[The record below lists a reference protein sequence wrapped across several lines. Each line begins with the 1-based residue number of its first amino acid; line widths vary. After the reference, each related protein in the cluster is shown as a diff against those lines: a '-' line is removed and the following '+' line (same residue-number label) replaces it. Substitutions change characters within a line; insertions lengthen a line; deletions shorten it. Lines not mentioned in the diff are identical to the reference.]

1 MSLAAEHA
9 PKSTPPSSS
18 APPANM
24 PAVLNREPSQQ
35 DLEIA
40 RQLQSFQSQAIPSHE
55 GSRSEAN
62 AQQTPKSMSEIL
74 SESKP
79 QPQPDDNSR
88 TSQQPSPSPY
98 PPAAQF
104 TPLQPQ
110 QPQQRTP
117 QSASVSG
124 GGNGQICRYV
134 FMHLLL
140 DNTESLTELATAEPP
155 RHHYGDALPPV
166 QSFATPADSTTK
178 RATRCALSD

>member
-1 MSLAAEHA
+1 MSLAAEPA
-9 PKSTPPSSS
+9 TKSTSASSS

-55 GSRSEAN
+55 ASRTDAN
-62 AQQTPKSMSEIL
+62 AQQTPKSLSEIL
-74 SESKP
+74 SDSKP
-79 QPQPDDNSR
+79 QPQPDDHSR
-88 TSQQPSPSPY
+88 NSQQPSPSPY

-104 TPLQPQ
+104 TPLQQQ

-117 QSASVSG
+117 QSSSASG

-134 FMHLLL
+134 YMGILLGA
-140 DNTESLTELATAEPP
+140 SLTRVATVEPP
-155 RHHYGDALPPV
+155 RHHSGGALPPV
-166 QSFATPADSTTK
+166 LSFATPADSTTK
-178 RATRCALSD
+178 RATRCDPLG